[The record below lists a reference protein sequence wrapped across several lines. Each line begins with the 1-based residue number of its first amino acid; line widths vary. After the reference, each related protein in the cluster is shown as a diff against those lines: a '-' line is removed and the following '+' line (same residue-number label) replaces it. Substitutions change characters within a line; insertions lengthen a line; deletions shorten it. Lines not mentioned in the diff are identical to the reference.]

1 MKLSLGPILTYW
13 PQQQVFDFYDE
24 MAQQPVDIVYLGETV
39 CSRRHELRFDDWMAV
54 AGRLIDAGKE
64 VVLSTLTLIESESD
78 LKMLRKIVGNGRC
91 LIEANDMGAVRL
103 LAEHK
108 LPFVAGPTLNV
119 FNGETLTILREAGAT
134 RWVMPPEVA
143 ADALA
148 AVLAAMPA
156 KIETEV
162 FCHGRLPL
170 AYSARCF
177 TARRYNLQK
186 DTCEFRCIEFPDGMT
201 LKTREGEAF
210 LTLNGTQTQSARV
223 YNLLLDWPRL
233 QAMAVAVARISP
245 QSKDTTVV
253 IQTFRHCL
261 EGTLSPQAA
270 WQATREVLAD
280 DLCNGFWHGRPGLE
294 QIVAA

>member
-1 MKLSLGPILTYW
+1 
-13 PQQQVFDFYDE
+13 
-24 MAQQPVDIVYLGETV
+24 
-39 CSRRHELRFDDWMAV
+39 
-54 AGRLIDAGKE
+54 
-64 VVLSTLTLIESESD
+64 
-78 LKMLRKIVGNGRC
+78 
-91 LIEANDMGAVRL
+91 
-103 LAEHK
+103 
-108 LPFVAGPTLNV
+108 
-119 FNGETLTILREAGAT
+119 
-134 RWVMPPEVA
+134 
-143 ADALA
+143 
-148 AVLAAMPA
+148 
-156 KIETEV
+156 
-162 FCHGRLPL
+162 
-170 AYSARCF
+170 
-177 TARRYNLQK
+177 
-186 DTCEFRCIEFPDGMT
+186 MT

>member
-13 PQQQVFDFYDE
+13 PQQQVFDFYSE
-24 MAQQPVDIVYLGETV
+24 MARQPLDIVYLGETV
-39 CSRRHELRFDDWMAV
+39 CSRRHELRFDDWMTV
-54 AGRLIDAGKE
+54 AEQLMAAGKE

-78 LKMLRKIVGNGRC
+78 LKMLRKIVRNGQFS
-91 LIEANDMGAVRL
+91 IEANDMGAVRL

-119 FNGETLTILREAGAT
+119 FNAETLAILREAGAQ
-134 RWVMPPEVA
+134 RWVMPPEVG

-148 AVLAAMPA
+148 AVLSGL
-156 KIETEV
+156 KNSIETEV

-177 TARRYNLQK
+177 TARRFNLQK
-186 DTCEFRCIEFPDGMT
+186 DTCEFRCIEFPDGME

-210 LTLNGTQTQSARV
+210 LTLNGTQTQSAKI

-233 QAMAVAVARISP
+233 AQLGVTVARISP
-245 QSKDTTVV
+245 QAQQTAAV
-253 IQTFRHCL
+253 IDVFRRCL
-261 EGTLSPQAA
+261 DGALTPQAA

-294 QIVAA
+294 QVMPA